1 MKIIYGY
8 KNIKKFKNPVVVL
21 GVFDGVHQGH
31 RYILKQAVKKARLIR
46 GDCIVVTF
54 YPHPQKEMSLYS
66 LKHRLRLIEELGVDV
81 CIIIKF
87 NRKFSLITADNF
99 IKNILA
105 AKIKPKYIYIGK
117 NWTFGKSARGD
128 YKLLDK
134 LSNVYNY
141 KLKAFGILKSNHLPI
156 SSTCIRGLIA
166 RGKLNA
172 ACKLLG
178 RPVTVFGTVVKGI
191 SLAKKMGFP
200 TANIDPHHE
209 ILPPSGVYLV
219 KAIIGDEK
227 FNGLCNIG
235 RKPTLP
241 DKYRVLKIKK
251 EKHVEVHIFDFN
263 KDIYGKDLEINFIRK
278 LRDEKKFPSLNLLAA
293 QIKKDIL
300 QARKILSR

>member
-8 KNIKKFKNPVVVL
+8 NSIKQFKNPVIVL

-31 RYILKQAVKKARLIR
+31 RYILKQAVKKSRLIR

-81 CIIIKF
+81 CVVIRF
-87 NRKFSLITADNF
+87 NKKFSLITADNF

-105 AKIKPKYIYIGK
+105 DKIKPEYIYIGK
-117 NWTFGKSARGD
+117 NFTFGKSAKGG

-134 LSNVYNY
+134 LSGVYNY
-141 KLKAFGILKSNHLPI
+141 KLKAFDMLKSDNLPI
-156 SSTCIRGLIA
+156 SSTYIRGLITE
-166 RGKLNA
+166 GKLNA
-172 ACKLLG
+172 AYKLLG
-178 RPVTVFGTVVKGI
+178 GPVSVFGTVVKGM
-191 SLAKKMGFP
+191 SFAKKMGFP
-200 TANIDPHHE
+200 TANIDLHHE

-241 DKYRVLKIKK
+241 DKYRALKIKK

-278 LRDEKKFPSLNLLAA
+278 LRDEKKFPSLELLSG

-300 QARKILSR
+300 QAKKILSR